1 MQIYTQKMEAL
12 MSDAIAQK
20 QAQGQSWSRI
30 SVPVSGTAGEALA
43 LELAAQLAAAF
54 QAQLNVL
61 FTPPDPAELAPWLGE
76 GFMGTVQ
83 MATME
88 SLKTAAEESE
98 LAARAQFATVECPG
112 KSFTALNSP
121 VWQDLAMETR
131 LSDLMVFSDVSARG
145 QGMLSEA
152 FQQVLMEERTGVFI
166 ARKSFNING
175 TAVVAWDGKEPSSRA
190 ARRAVPLLKKASRI
204 VIIGA
209 PVGDQPPEL
218 ERLAAYYAA
227 HGLKAEVDSLPKGDV
242 VQALTAAAERYKAD
256 YMVAGAYGRSRLR
269 EFAFGGT
276 TRALLQ
282 HTQLNL
288 YMAH

>member
-1 MQIYTQKMEAL
+1 MEADMAEQTL
-12 MSDAIAQK
+12 STTG
-20 QAQGQSWSRI
+20 QAWSRI
-30 SVPVSGTAGEALA
+30 SVPVSGTVSEGLA
-43 LELAAQLAAAF
+43 LQLAAQLAKAF
-54 QAQLNVL
+54 GAQLNVL

-83 MATME
+83 MATMD
-88 SLKTAAEESE
+88 SLKVAAEESE
-98 LAARAQFATVECPG
+98 VAARGQFDAMDCPG
-112 KSFTALNSP
+112 KTFTALNSP
-121 VWQDLAMETR
+121 VWQDLAIETR
-131 LSDLMVFSDVSARG
+131 LSDLMVFSDISAKG

-166 ARKSFNING
+166 ARKAFDING

-190 ARRAVPLLKKASRI
+190 ARRAAPLLKKASKVV
-204 VIIGA
+204 VIGG

-227 HGLKAEVDSLPKGDV
+227 HGIRAEVDVLPKGDI
-242 VQALTAAAERYKAD
+242 VQGLTAASERHKAD

>member
-1 MQIYTQKMEAL
+1 
-12 MSDAIAQK
+12 MSNSNVLGAG
-20 QAQGQSWSRI
+20 QAWSRI
-30 SVPVSGTAGEALA
+30 SVPVSGTASENLA
-43 LELAAQLAAAF
+43 LELAAQIAKAF
-54 QAQLNVL
+54 QAQLNVF

-83 MATME
+83 MATMD
-88 SLKTAAEESE
+88 SLKVAAEESE
-98 LAARAQFATVECPG
+98 AAARAQFASIDCAG
-112 KSFTALNSP
+112 KSFTVLNSP
-121 VWQDLAMETR
+121 VWQDLALETR
-131 LSDLMVFSDVSARG
+131 LSDLMVFSDISAKG

-166 ARKSFNING
+166 ARKPFDING

-190 ARRAVPLLKKASRI
+190 ARRATPLLKKASRI
-204 VIIGA
+204 VIVGA
-209 PVGDQPPEL
+209 PVGDQPAEL

-227 HGLKAEVDSLPKGDV
+227 HGLKVDTDALPKGDI
-242 VQALTAAAERYKAD
+242 VQGLMAATERHKAD
-256 YMVAGAYGRSRLR
+256 YLVAGAYGRSRLR

>member
-1 MQIYTQKMEAL
+1 MEADMAEQTL
-12 MSDAIAQK
+12 STTG
-20 QAQGQSWSRI
+20 QAWSRI
-30 SVPVSGTAGEALA
+30 SVPVSGTASETLS
-43 LELAAQLAAAF
+43 LELAAQLAKAF
-54 QAQLNVL
+54 EAQLNIL

-83 MATME
+83 MATMD
-88 SLKTAAEESE
+88 SLKVAAEESE
-98 LAARAQFATVECPG
+98 VAARAQFDAMDCPG
-112 KSFTALNSP
+112 KTFTALNSP

-131 LSDLMVFSDVSARG
+131 LSDLMVFSDISAKG

-166 ARKSFNING
+166 ARKAFNIGG
-175 TAVVAWDGKEPSSRA
+175 TAFVAWDGKEPSSRA
-190 ARRAVPLLKKASRI
+190 ARRAAPLLKKASKVV
-204 VIIGA
+204 VIGG

-227 HGLKAEVDSLPKGDV
+227 HGIRAEVDLLPKGDI
-242 VQALTAAAERYKAD
+242 VQGLTAAAERHKAD

>member
-1 MQIYTQKMEAL
+1 
-12 MSDAIAQK
+12 
-20 QAQGQSWSRI
+20 
-30 SVPVSGTAGEALA
+30 
-43 LELAAQLAAAF
+43 
-54 QAQLNVL
+54 
-61 FTPPDPAELAPWLGE
+61 
-76 GFMGTVQ
+76 
-83 MATME
+83 
-88 SLKTAAEESE
+88 
-98 LAARAQFATVECPG
+98 
-112 KSFTALNSP
+112 
-121 VWQDLAMETR
+121 METR

-166 ARKSFNING
+166 ARKPFNING

-227 HGLKAEVDSLPKGDV
+227 HGLKAEVDVLPKGDV
-242 VQALTAAAERYKAD
+242 VQALTAAAERHKAD

>member
-1 MQIYTQKMEAL
+1 MEAA
-12 MSDAIAQK
+12 MDVSSSNANG
-20 QAQGQSWSRI
+20 QAWSRI
-30 SVPVSGTAGEALA
+30 SVPVSGTASEALS
-43 LELAAQLAAAF
+43 LDLAAQLAKAF

-76 GFMGTVQ
+76 GFMGTIQ
-83 MATME
+83 MATMD
-88 SLKTAAEESE
+88 SLKAAAEDSE
-98 LAARAQFATVECPG
+98 LAARAQFAGIDYPG
-112 KSFTALNSP
+112 KTFTTLNSP

-131 LSDLMVFSDVSARG
+131 LSDLMVFSDISAKG

-166 ARKSFNING
+166 ARRAFDVGG
-175 TAVVAWDGKEPSSRA
+175 TAIVAWDGKEPSSRA
-190 ARRAVPLLKKASRI
+190 ARRAAPLLKKASKI
-204 VIIGA
+204 VIVGG

-218 ERLAAYYAA
+218 ERLGAYYAT
-227 HGLKAEVDSLPKGDV
+227 HGLYVEIDALPKGDIV
-242 VQALTAAAERYKAD
+242 HSLTTAAERHKAD